1 MLPASL
7 LHTQLCIQQ
16 FSTTPSTQTLIQLR
30 NSMQATLLMLPV
42 PVVTAPQNDVCVPPK
57 ERVKTPKI
65 VGNQWLGV
73 SRELYDLYKKMI
85 HTCTSRSKE
94 SFLVRFQTT
103 PYVFSEVFMGKIMFP
118 LFQHFG
124 GVTKSFDYAYTH
136 VVEPVFLYF
145 ADHEGQ
151 AYNPEDAFRA
161 VGNIPNAMHD
171 DYIFLISVL
180 ETYDPSRFRSSPH
193 RGNIQIMFNP
203 IKTRSARD
211 LRLDFYIRAFYDAR
225 DTRDESSELPPVVN
239 DVFAS
244 VFA

>member
-42 PVVTAPQNDVCVPPK
+42 PVIMAPHVPPK

-65 VGNQWLGV
+65 VGNQWIGV
-73 SRELYDLYKKMI
+73 SRELYNLYRKMI
-85 HTCTSRSKE
+85 HTCTARSKE

-124 GVTKSFDYAYTH
+124 AVDDAYTH

-151 AYNPEDAFRA
+151 TYNPEDAFRA
-161 VGNIPNAMHD
+161 VGNIPNAMRD

-180 ETYDPSRFRSSPH
+180 ETYDPSKFRSSPH

-203 IKTRSARD
+203 ENTRSARD
-211 LRLDFYIRAFYDAR
+211 LRCDLYIQAFYAVRDLVFSAHAR
-225 DTRDESSELPPVVN
+225 ADPLELPTVVN
-239 DVFAS
+239 DVVAS